1 MSKQVL
7 FFLSPFSFNSARP
20 NWDFETNTLSDRWS
34 SAFRSLWQSHSLSRL
49 SWNHLLTAHSKS
61 VMSCEFFQM
70 LGIFSTRF
78 LCRNCPLGFLFEIN
92 VLCEYFKLIK
102 WPACFIT
109 IRSILKMMITSVFSN
124 VWRETSN
131 HGIRNQLVLRRLWYI
146 FYTILLHVFLR
157 IWSISNWML
166 SLVPTFF
173 KYGNNTSKYF
183 KHNGHLTFGWICQEL
198 DRTVGQKV
206 CQNRGFYVASG
217 IISTAGEDQK
227 WHGKIG
233 E

>member
-1 MSKQVL
+1 M
-7 FFLSPFSFNSARP
+7 P
-20 NWDFETNTLSDRWS
+20 NWDFEANMLSDRWPTTFQSIWHPHSWKSTVVKLS
-34 SAFRSLWQSHSLSRL
+34 SDFHSNL
-49 SWNHLLTAHSKS
+49 SWVVNFFKHLVYILHDF
-61 VMSCEFFQM
+61 C
-70 LGIFSTRF
+70 
-78 LCRNCPLGFLFEIN
+78 FEI
-92 VLCEYFKLIK
+92 VHWGSSFQSKFLCEYFKLVK
-102 WPACFIT
+102 YLSCFIT
-109 IRSILKMMITSVFSN
+109 IWSILKMMITSVFSN

-206 CQNRGFYVASG
+206 SQNRGFYVASG